1 MLLLKVSAPSLPFN
15 VGRKKLINA
24 AEEKQGRASKKRLT
38 TGFLRNLNVEYI
50 RPKLLVYICLG
61 CSGSM
66 SGKNHSAAAK
76 SGFCCKGGAKL
87 SDKVEV
93 QR

>member
-1 MLLLKVSAPSLPFN
+1 MMK
-15 VGRKKLINA
+15 GKILINA

-38 TGFLRNLNVEYI
+38 TGFLGNLHVEYI
-50 RPKLLVYICLG
+50 RPKLLVYICFG

-66 SGKNHSAAAK
+66 LSKNHSAAAE

-87 SDKVEV
+87 SDKVGV
-93 QR
+93 RR